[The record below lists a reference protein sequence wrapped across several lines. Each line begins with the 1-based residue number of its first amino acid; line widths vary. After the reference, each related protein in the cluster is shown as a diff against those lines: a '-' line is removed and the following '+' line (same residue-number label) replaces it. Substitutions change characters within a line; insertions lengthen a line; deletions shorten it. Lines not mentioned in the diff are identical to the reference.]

1 MSRRARS
8 RAAAVAAKHVALV
21 PICDDGRDEYADYDD
36 EPDEC
41 PHCHGDGRDPDCD
54 YLLPCPLCLGDA

>member
-21 PICDDGRDEYADYDD
+21 PLDDHDEDHDGEGPDD
-36 EPDEC
+36 AVCE
-41 PHCHGDGRDPDCD
+41 HCHGDGRDPLND
-54 YLLPCPLCLGDA
+54 YLLPCPHCTEF

>member
-21 PICDDGRDEYADYDD
+21 PMDDHDEDHDGEGPGDAVC
-36 EPDEC
+36 E
-41 PHCHGDGRDPDCD
+41 HCMGDGMDADCD
-54 YLLPCPLCLGDA
+54 NPPTCPMCQGGA

>member
-21 PICDDGRDEYADYDD
+21 PLERAENHDDWDEADD
-36 EPDEC
+36 EPC

>member
-1 MSRRARS
+1 MSRRART

-21 PICDDGRDEYADYDD
+21 PLAGHDDDHDDWDEAD
-36 EPDEC
+36 DEC

-54 YLLPCPLCLGDA
+54 YLLPCPLCMGDA

>member
-21 PICDDGRDEYADYDD
+21 PLTEPDD
-36 EPDEC
+36 EPDPELDGWFACPSCGAGTDPHDEDEC
-41 PHCHGDGRDPDCD
+41 WHCGSD
-54 YLLPCPLCLGDA
+54 L